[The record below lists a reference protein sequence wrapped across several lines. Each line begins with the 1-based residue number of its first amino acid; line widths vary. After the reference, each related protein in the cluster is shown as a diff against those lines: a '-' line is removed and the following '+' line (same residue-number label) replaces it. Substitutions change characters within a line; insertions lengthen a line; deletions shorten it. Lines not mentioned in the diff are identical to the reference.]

1 MRRQCV
7 NVTTKIDA
15 VALETEA
22 FSLVLSAFGQNVA
35 LATSTTT
42 VNVTENLDPMNMSG
56 IGFESLVPACSSFS

>member
-7 NVTTKIDA
+7 NVRAKVDA

-42 VNVTENLDPMNMSG
+42 INVTEDLDPMNMTG